1 MTNPL
6 KMIQEKLQARLTL
19 KRDYIETF
27 STPHGKRVL
36 ADILAQ
42 AGVTR
47 PRFNAD
53 PAITQFYEGHRHL
66 AMSIFRQ
73 VHTSVDTLTGLLQE
87 ETKRTDEQNTQ
98 Q

>member
-1 MTNPL
+1 MKNPL
-6 KMIQEKLQARLTL
+6 KQIQEKLQARLTL

-27 STPHGKRVL
+27 STPHGQRVL